1 MNNYKYNKFCD
12 MFGQLYTQ
20 EYKATKMQIVRLYE
34 KKSKEN
40 QTRLM
45 RWYWKRKPTWRKDL
59 TAYNSHLGCF
69 LLNDWLSFGKAR
81 LKLDVQGQGGQKH
94 FGCRWTRG
102 VGACIT
108 ASRKI
113 SLKLLMAPS
122 ETTEPLT
129 FWYVVA

>member
-1 MNNYKYNKFCD
+1 MSTKNVNNYKYNKFCD

-59 TAYNSHLGCF
+59 TTHNSHLRCF

-81 LKLDVQGQGGQKH
+81 LKLDIQGQGGRSILDVDGQE
-94 FGCRWTRG
+94 GWGRALQL
-102 VGACIT
+102 V
-108 ASRKI
+108 
-113 SLKLLMAPS
+113 
-122 ETTEPLT
+122 ET
-129 FWYVVA
+129 FH